1 MLPAALAAHLVSL
14 ALLLPGPAGRPAV
27 YSTPRVAVARAGAP
41 LLQAEEPDASAMY
54 GGAVQDPA
62 AAPAETPVDEYGRD
76 PRLSPNVTLAA
87 DEDDVPEPGPGMS
100 PSVRNLAT
108 VAQLDVAVQRG
119 RESGRLA
126 VVKFYAPWCV
136 SCKAIKPKFERAA
149 RANDAADFYEVDF
162 VAARPLC
169 KAASVRYLPSAHIY
183 GDGEL
188 QHAVPVGVRSF
199 PKFLFKLKEA
209 MGGEPPPPP
218 PPPKD
223 VVESRGLVGDDD
235 DDLPDYSGRS
245 VRIIK

>member
-1 MLPAALAAHLVSL
+1 M
-14 ALLLPGPAGRPAV
+14 
-27 YSTPRVAVARAGAP
+27 
-41 LLQAEEPDASAMY
+41 
-54 GGAVQDPA
+54 
-62 AAPAETPVDEYGRD
+62 
-76 PRLSPNVTLAA
+76 
-87 DEDDVPEPGPGMS
+87 
-100 PSVRNLAT
+100 
-108 VAQLDVAVQRG
+108 
-119 RESGRLA
+119 
-126 VVKFYAPWCV
+126 
-136 SCKAIKPKFERAA
+136 
-149 RANDAADFYEVDF
+149 
-162 VAARPLC
+162 
-169 KAASVRYLPSAHIY
+169 RYLPSAHIY

>member
-1 MLPAALAAHLVSL
+1 
-14 ALLLPGPAGRPAV
+14 
-27 YSTPRVAVARAGAP
+27 
-41 LLQAEEPDASAMY
+41 
-54 GGAVQDPA
+54 
-62 AAPAETPVDEYGRD
+62 
-76 PRLSPNVTLAA
+76 
-87 DEDDVPEPGPGMS
+87 MS

-218 PPPKD
+218 PPPRTSWRA
-223 VVESRGLVGDDD
+223 VVSSATTTMTCPTTAEEVCELLNRCTSCEDCGLAEPGRAVGCVTSRRDHFEALSAHRRRVPGAC
-235 DDLPDYSGRS
+235 
-245 VRIIK
+245 